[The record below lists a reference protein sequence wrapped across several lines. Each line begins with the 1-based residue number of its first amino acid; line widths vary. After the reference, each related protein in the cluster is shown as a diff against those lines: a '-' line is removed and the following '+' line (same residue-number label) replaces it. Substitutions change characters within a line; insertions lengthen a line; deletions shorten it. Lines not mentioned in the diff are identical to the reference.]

1 MWIRCL
7 LRFSFQK
14 MCFAVKRGTNL
25 DEIAL
30 KLCDIQGRLFELSA
44 NQKYDSIKFIRVF
57 MNSDVSRA
65 LDSKYNRMQW
75 AGEEYLLEEVVD
87 NAGNKVS
94 VGGEVFSKD
103 VLYWIGYIY
112 RYWHYYSGEDSKK
125 IYKQAP
131 VEVMKRNYMM
141 FHTMDPVLAIED
153 LKKIYNQKK

>member
-1 MWIRCL
+1 
-7 LRFSFQK
+7 
-14 MCFAVKRGTNL
+14 
-25 DEIAL
+25 
-30 KLCDIQGRLFELSA
+30 
-44 NQKYDSIKFIRVF
+44 

-94 VGGEVFSKD
+94 VGGEGFSKD

-112 RYWHYYSGEDSKK
+112 RYWHYYSDEDSKK